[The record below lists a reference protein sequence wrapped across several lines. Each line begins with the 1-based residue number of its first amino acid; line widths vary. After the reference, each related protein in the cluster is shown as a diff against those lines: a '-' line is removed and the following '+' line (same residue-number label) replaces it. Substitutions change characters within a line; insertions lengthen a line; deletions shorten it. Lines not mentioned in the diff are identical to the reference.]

1 MSEITLEEEEAL
13 ACCKLGV
20 ELLLH
25 CELAGIS
32 TEEAFELIFKRGEYL
47 MQEPLLFDLEDE

>member
-1 MSEITLEEEEAL
+1 MPEITLEEEDAL
-13 ACCKLGV
+13 VCCKLGV

-25 CELAGIS
+25 CDLAGIS
-32 TEEAFELIFKRGEYL
+32 TDEAFELIIKRKEYL

>member
-1 MSEITLEEEEAL
+1 MPEITLEEEDAL

-25 CELAGIS
+25 CDLAGIS
-32 TEEAFELIFKRGEYL
+32 TNEAFELIIKRGEYL

>member
-1 MSEITLEEEEAL
+1 MLEITLEEENVL
-13 ACCKLGV
+13 VCCKLGV

-25 CELAGIS
+25 CDLAGIS
-32 TEEAFELIFKRGEYL
+32 TEEAFELIIKRGEYL

>member
-1 MSEITLEEEEAL
+1 MPEITLEEENVL
-13 ACCKLGV
+13 VCCKLGV

-25 CELAGIS
+25 CDLAGIS
-32 TEEAFELIFKRGEYL
+32 TNEAFELIIKRGEYL